1 MKKMIDRLVDVIL
14 IFVIVCLVYYLLTG
28 LTTGK
33 PNVFGYRIFYIPTES
48 MMPVIH
54 PGDFVIGVPVDYED
68 VQVGDIVTYK
78 SKSNGITICHRVIE
92 RTEEG
97 LVFKGDNNV
106 ETDNQLVRFGEI
118 GYRIILRLG
127 VHYGENEEKQKEEIP
142 GSL

>member
-1 MKKMIDRLVDVIL
+1 MKNMIERLVDVIL

-28 LTTGK
+28 ITTGK

-54 PGDFVIGVPVDYED
+54 PGDFVIGVPVDYKD

-78 SKSNGITICHRVIE
+78 SRSKGITICHRVID

-97 LVFKGDNNV
+97 LVFQGDNNSEV
-106 ETDNQLVRFGEI
+106 DLELVGKYEV
-118 GYRIILRLG
+118 GYRIVRI
-127 VHYGENEEKQKEEIP
+127 Y
-142 GSL
+142 SLS

>member
-1 MKKMIDRLVDVIL
+1 MKKMIERLVDVIL

-28 LTTGK
+28 ITTGK

-54 PGDFVIGVPVDYED
+54 PGDFVIGVPVDYEN

-92 RTEEG
+92 RTGEG
-97 LVFKGDNNV
+97 LVFQGDNNNV
-106 ETDNQLVRFGEI
+106 ADEEIVGEREI
-118 GYRIILRLG
+118 GYRIIS
-127 VHYGENEEKQKEEIP
+127 I
-142 GSL
+142 SD

>member
-1 MKKMIDRLVDVIL
+1 MKKMIERLVDVIL

-28 LTTGK
+28 ITTGK

-78 SKSNGITICHRVIE
+78 SRSKGITICHRVTE
-92 RTEEG
+92 KSEEG
-97 LVFKGDNNV
+97 IVCKGDNNG
-106 ETDNQLVRFGEI
+106 ETDRDMVREIEI
-118 GYRIILRLG
+118 GYKIIRIFHLA
-127 VHYGENEEKQKEEIP
+127 
-142 GSL
+142 

>member
-1 MKKMIDRLVDVIL
+1 MKKMIERLVDVIL
-14 IFVIVCLVYYLLTG
+14 IFVLASLVYYLLTG
-28 LTTGK
+28 ITTGK

-92 RTEEG
+92 RTEKG
-97 LVFKGDNNV
+97 FVFKGDHNKEV
-106 ETDNQLVRFGEI
+106 DADLVGEKEI
-118 GYRIILRLG
+118 GYKILGFLF
-127 VHYGENEEKQKEEIP
+127 K
-142 GSL
+142 L